1 MLTEST
7 HLLFMMQALHVV
19 LAQVEALGEVSL
31 RRDALLELL
40 RGREGQA
47 ATQSSAAGLIS
58 ESLVSSFAG
67 VPGQACAP

>member
-40 RGREGQA
+40 RKGQA

-58 ESLVSSFAG
+58 ESIVSSFAG

>member
-1 MLTEST
+1 
-7 HLLFMMQALHVV
+7 MMQALHVV

-40 RGREGQA
+40 REGQA

-58 ESLVSSFAG
+58 ESIVSSFAG

>member
-1 MLTEST
+1 
-7 HLLFMMQALHVV
+7 MMQALHVV
-19 LAQVEALGEVSL
+19 FAQVEALGEVSL

-40 RGREGQA
+40 REGQA

-58 ESLVSSFAG
+58 ESIVSSFAG

>member
-1 MLTEST
+1 
-7 HLLFMMQALHVV
+7 MMQALHVV

-40 RGREGQA
+40 RGRGQA
-47 ATQSSAAGLIS
+47 AKQSSATGLIS

>member
-1 MLTEST
+1 
-7 HLLFMMQALHVV
+7 MMQALHVV
-19 LAQVEALGEVSL
+19 FAQVEALGEVSL

-40 RGREGQA
+40 RKGQA

-58 ESLVSSFAG
+58 ESIVSSFAG